1 MTKTQAQKLI
11 RTWTE
16 RRDAATSKNGRPQ
29 LTLMVTEATWALRS
43 GRYDGVAKILTDQ
56 RLAYEMSLY

>member
-1 MTKTQAQKLI
+1 MTKTEARKLI
-11 RTWTE
+11 KIWTE
-16 RRDAATSKNGRPQ
+16 RRDAATSKNGKPQ

-43 GRYDGVAKILTDQ
+43 GRYDGVAKILTDR